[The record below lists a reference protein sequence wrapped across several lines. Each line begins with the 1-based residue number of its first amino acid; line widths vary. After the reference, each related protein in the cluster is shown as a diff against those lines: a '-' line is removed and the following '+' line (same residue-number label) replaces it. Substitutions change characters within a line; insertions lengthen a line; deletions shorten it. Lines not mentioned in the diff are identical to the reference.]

1 LDLREL
7 EVCLDLRVMLENVDP
22 GECEDLLAPKDLL
35 VNPDPQV
42 AAVCPAQMVLQDPRD
57 RTVTVVKLVPVVPR
71 VNLEILGGLVLLVYR
86 VLEDPLV
93 GEAEEDPW
101 VRMESRASP
110 VRMER
115 MERLVPKACLVYPDL
130 WDLAVTRDPWESR
143 EHKVILD
150 GQVCRDPVEILARM
164 VSMVI
169 LEHLARLDLP
179 VREVHLA
186 VLALAG
192 SKVCQDHR
200 ARTVRLERMER
211 RAYKDHLV

>member
-1 LDLREL
+1 
-7 EVCLDLRVMLENVDP
+7 
-22 GECEDLLAPKDLL
+22 
-35 VNPDPQV
+35 
-42 AAVCPAQMVLQDPRD
+42 
-57 RTVTVVKLVPVVPR
+57 
-71 VNLEILGGLVLLVYR
+71 
-86 VLEDPLV
+86 LV
-93 GEAEEDPW
+93 GEAAEDPW

-200 ARTVRLERMER
+200 ARMVRLERMER
-211 RAYKDHLV
+211 RACRDHLE